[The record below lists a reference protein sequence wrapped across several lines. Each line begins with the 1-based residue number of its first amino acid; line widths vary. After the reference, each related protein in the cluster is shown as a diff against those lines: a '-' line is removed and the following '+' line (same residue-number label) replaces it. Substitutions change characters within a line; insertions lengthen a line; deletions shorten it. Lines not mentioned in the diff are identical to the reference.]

1 LDVLAGRKTV
11 GTITGTLLFD
21 GKERDANFARIA
33 GYVEQFDSH
42 NPLSTVREAVYFS
55 GRLRLPSTVSNAEL
69 DDKVDKVLDAVNIR
83 HLSGNIIGA
92 PGFGGVS
99 QEVRKKVT
107 IAVELIMEPRI
118 LFLDEVCYEAEEKRR
133 EDNRCL
139 IIIYRLSLST

>member
-21 GKERDANFARIA
+21 SKERDANFARIA

-55 GRLRLPSTVSNAEL
+55 GRLRLPSTVTNAEL
-69 DDKVDKVLDAVNIR
+69 NDKVDKVLEAVNIH
-83 HLSGNIIGA
+83 HLGGNIIGA

-118 LFLDEVCYEAEEKRR
+118 LFLDEVCY
-133 EDNRCL
+133 
-139 IIIYRLSLST
+139 